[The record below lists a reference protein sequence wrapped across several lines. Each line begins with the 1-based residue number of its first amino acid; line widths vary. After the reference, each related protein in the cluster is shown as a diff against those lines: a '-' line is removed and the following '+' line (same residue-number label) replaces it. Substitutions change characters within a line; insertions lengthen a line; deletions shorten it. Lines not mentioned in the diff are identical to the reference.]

1 MYITPGCPG
10 VRRLLSPRRRLV
22 RGPFLTWLILEA
34 SHAAVPSHTNTH
46 WNTHIRSVGLRF
58 RGNAWTLMKMKRLS
72 VLWRYLNLPLCF
84 SHSLS
89 LSLSLSLLSPLSLSP
104 SFYLS
109 LFPSLSLPPPQP
121 GQRQQDPTCC
131 LSSHGGKLRA
141 PLKMQLF
148 FLYTKILC
156 SRKLLWCAVLFITC
170 VACPT
175 FHFQAQEKSYLLKI

>member
-1 MYITPGCPG
+1 MTD
-10 VRRLLSPRRRLV
+10 L
-22 RGPFLTWLILEA
+22 RGESRCGAFTHKHTLKY
-34 SHAAVPSHTNTH
+34 SHTFSRPQIQRQCMDPNEDETSLCAMKVPKPA
-46 WNTHIRSVGLRF
+46 SVF
-58 RGNAWTLMKMKRLS
+58 
-72 VLWRYLNLPLCF
+72 
-84 SHSLS
+84 LS
-89 LSLSLSLLSPLSLSP
+89 LSFSLFVSLSSLPPLSLSIFLSLSFSLSSLSLSP
-104 SFYLS
+104 S
-109 LFPSLSLPPPQP
+109 QP

>member
-1 MYITPGCPG
+1 MTD
-10 VRRLLSPRRRLV
+10 L
-22 RGPFLTWLILEA
+22 RGESRCGAFTHKHTLKY
-34 SHAAVPSHTNTH
+34 SHTFSRPQIQRQCMDPNEDETSLCAMKVPKPA
-46 WNTHIRSVGLRF
+46 SVF
-58 RGNAWTLMKMKRLS
+58 
-72 VLWRYLNLPLCF
+72 
-84 SHSLS
+84 LS
-89 LSLSLSLLSPLSLSP
+89 LSFSLFVSLPPLSP